1 MRLSIYHKD
10 HRKSLSEPKNVVLGT
25 FCRSYSYELLEIQ
38 LIIMKKFGRIKK
50 NYYLCGNNS
59 LNQNLDMKTKN
70 YSVSA
75 DTASTLNVIG
85 ELIEHYGNLC
95 TLFEDGEPTQ
105 ELQDAYDR
113 LLQVEKNLLAN
124 GILNKIYQQD
134 TGNFGIEI

>member
-1 MRLSIYHKD
+1 
-10 HRKSLSEPKNVVLGT
+10 
-25 FCRSYSYELLEIQ
+25 
-38 LIIMKKFGRIKK
+38 MKKFGRLEKS
-50 NYYLCGNNS
+50 YYLCGNNS

-85 ELIEHYGNLC
+85 ELIEHYSNIC
-95 TLFEDGEPTQ
+95 SLFEDGEPTQ
-105 ELQDAYDR
+105 EMQEAYDR